1 MNKRSMGSDKEDLVT
16 RFLESNGVKI
26 LDRNYSTDKGEIDII
41 GSDGEYIVF
50 FEVKYRNSEDH
61 GNPLEAITKG
71 KIRRIV
77 NASRI
82 YLYKNHYSDNTYV
95 RYDCIGVLGSK
106 ITWIKQAFDA
116 F

>member
-1 MNKRSMGSDKEDLVT
+1 MNKRSVGNDKEDLVT
-16 RFLESNGVKI
+16 LFLKKNGVKI

-50 FEVKYRNSEDH
+50 FEVKYRKSAKH
-61 GNPLEAITKG
+61 GNPLEAITPS

-77 NASRI
+77 NASKI
-82 YLYKNHYSDNTYV
+82 YLYNNHYSDNTYI
-95 RYDCIGVLGSK
+95 RYDCIGVLDSN
-106 ITWIKQAFDA
+106 ITWIKNAFDA